1 MYACPIGGSVVG
13 STDMIERQNCP
24 EELEMSD
31 VLVMGSS
38 RLQIVFVP
46 QGTGA
51 ATLVAENALRAQ
63 GTGRQGCNTGGCSS
77 IASRPRVWNC
87 SPVWL
92 KVGIPA
98 ATVLSNTPTSSPHA
112 GRCRP
117 CFATKNS
124 EGSLRKESRQCAI
137 AFLFLCVCVC
147 VFVCVCV
154 CVCVYVCVIKW
165 GFSRLSL
172 TLCMRLM
179 MHVCGK
185 RERRKMQ
192 DASQHVSV
200 TE

>member
-1 MYACPIGGSVVG
+1 MMYPACGVQSGLRPHGLWCDWATMYACPIGGSVVG
-13 STDMIERQNCP
+13 STDMIARQNCP

-31 VLVMGSS
+31 VLVMGSR

-98 ATVLSNTPTSSPHA
+98 ATVVSNTPIFPARGAMSSLFRHKKFRRVTSK
-112 GRCRP
+112 G
-117 CFATKNS
+117 
-124 EGSLRKESRQCAI
+124 I
-137 AFLFLCVCVC
+137 AAMCHCSFFFLVVPWSSHC
-147 VFVCVCV
+147 
-154 CVCVYVCVIKW
+154 
-165 GFSRLSL
+165 
-172 TLCMRLM
+172 
-179 MHVCGK
+179 
-185 RERRKMQ
+185 
-192 DASQHVSV
+192 
-200 TE
+200 